1 AATARGGGAV
11 QGSVRYLVFID
22 SRAILCLRPK
32 LVAVGLAVKAPGPT
46 QAEVDEKGAG
56 AAEGPVERWTS
67 CARA

>member
-1 AATARGGGAV
+1 MKVCIVGMIYK
-11 QGSVRYLVFID
+11 SVRYLDFID

-32 LVAVGLAVKAPGPT
+32 VVAVGLAVEAPGPT

-56 AAEGPVERWTS
+56 AAEGPVEGWTS